1 MAGLAVMSG
10 KEPLTEHLRLHR
22 WVESEIGSKCF
33 RHMGDMGSYHSLGY
47 KKGLGADESCN
58 ASIIK

>member
-1 MAGLAVMSG
+1 MSG
-10 KEPLTEHLRLHR
+10 KEPPTEHLRLHR